1 MRPPCLFAS
10 AVAFAV
16 AAAFA
21 AGCGLNVASPDLF
34 ALTRTGPGK
43 PLTVVVNDTGTIRC
57 NGGPTKQVSDPVLLQ
72 ARALVTNLD
81 KDAKANLHAPPSASS
96 VFRYSVKLQD
106 GTISFADTS
115 AFAHPE
121 LAQAEQFALDAAR
134 GPCGLGS

>member
-1 MRPPCLFAS
+1 LTS
-10 AVAFAV
+10 IL
-16 AAAFA
+16 AAAA
-21 AGCGLNVASPDLF
+21 CVAGCGLQVSSADLF

-43 PLTVVVNDTGTIRC
+43 PLTIVVNDTGTIRC
-57 NGGPTKQVSDPVLLQ
+57 NGGATRLLTDAVLLQ

-81 KDAKANLHAPPSASS
+81 KDAKAKLHAPASAGS
-96 VFRYSVKLQD
+96 VFTYKMQMQD

-121 LAQAEQFALDAAR
+121 LAQAEQFAVQAAR